1 MAHRLRIARVLLGR
15 YRPLAGVAPDGER
28 HRALDGLIRRHLP
41 GVTASLLAQPSAS
54 AEGGFVDW
62 YTDLAGQPVTLA
74 GLSGQAGAEAR
85 ARLADRLD
93 SLKALADRLEASDP
107 EGAELLREALSFPG
121 EETVYVVGGQPVITF
136 WGHHS
141 LTAPP
146 VAAPPAAT
154 IAPPTAAGTA
164 ASAPPPPAAA
174 AAGSEGGRRWVWLG
188 LLALLLV
195 AGLGWLS
202 LGGLRWPPWGPDFA
216 ALLAAA
222 KEEEAALAGRLAE
235 GEAALEERLAVCAA
249 EQALL
254 AAQGEEERLQAL
266 LAATHSR
273 LAEVLALCP
282 LKQQLGQAAE
292 QGQQLQQRLDQA
304 TASLATT
311 LNDCRR
317 KQEEEQRK
325 IAEAE
330 EKKAAALRRAEA
342 KQRKAQEQPPLSD
355 REVRKAPP
363 KAGAGELPPCPGE
376 RPPELAPDV
385 AMVLDASGS
394 MGWSASASTAEIQ
407 KQLRSLGGLLG
418 LGAMIFSQVSGP
430 TRLDEAKKGVSSVVR
445 SLPSDVDV
453 GFVTLQQ
460 CPRATRHGFFSG
472 AERGALHGKV
482 AALRPMQGTPLAQG
496 LIEAAQMVDGV
507 NAEAVLVV
515 ISDGE
520 DSCGQDPCA
529 TARRLKASKPQLKI
543 NVVDIVGD
551 GAANCLAIATGG
563 RILQPEDGLSFE
575 RMIKR
580 AAEEA
585 LKPPHCP

>member
-1 MAHRLRIARVLLGR
+1 MAHRLRVARVLLGR

-28 HRALDGLIRRHLP
+28 HRALEGLIRRHLP
-41 GVTASLLAQPSAS
+41 AVTASLLAQPVAS

-62 YTDLAGQPVTLA
+62 YTDLAGQPVALA

-107 EGAELLREALSFPG
+107 EGAGLLREALSFPG
-121 EETVYVVGGQPVITF
+121 EEKVYEVGGQPVITF
-136 WGHHS
+136 WGHQS

-146 VAAPPAAT
+146 LTAPPAAAPPATAGS
-154 IAPPTAAGTA
+154 AAG
-164 ASAPPPPAAA
+164 APPPPAAAA
-174 AAGSEGGRRWVWLG
+174 AAGSEGGRRGLWLG

-195 AGLGWLS
+195 AGLGWLT
-202 LGGLRWPPWGPDFA
+202 LGALRWPPWGPDCA

-222 KEEEAALAGRLAE
+222 KEEEAALLGRLSE

-282 LKQQLGQAAE
+282 LTQQLGQLAE
-292 QGQQLQQRLDQA
+292 QGRELQQRLDQA
-304 TASLATT
+304 TARLTDT

-342 KQRKAQEQPPLSD
+342 KQRKAQERPPPSD

-385 AMVLDASGS
+385 AIVLDASGS

-453 GFVTLQQ
+453 GLVTLQQ

>member
-1 MAHRLRIARVLLGR
+1 MAHRLRIARVGLGR
-15 YRPLAGVAPDGER
+15 YRPLAAVAPDGER

-41 GVTASLLAQPSAS
+41 AVTASLLAQPSAS

-62 YTDLAGQPVTLA
+62 YTDLAGQPVALA

-107 EGAELLREALSFPG
+107 AAAGLLRAALSFPG

-136 WGHHS
+136 WGHQS

-146 VAAPPAAT
+146 LTAPPAAAPPATAGS
-154 IAPPTAAGTA
+154 AAG
-164 ASAPPPPAAA
+164 APPPPAAAA
-174 AAGSEGGRRWVWLG
+174 AAGSEGGRRGLWLG

-195 AGLGWLS
+195 AGLGWLTF
-202 LGGLRWPPWGPDFA
+202 GGLRWPPWGPDFA

-222 KEEEAALAGRLAE
+222 KEEEAALLGRLSE

-282 LKQQLGQAAE
+282 LKQQLGQLAE
-292 QGQQLQQRLDQA
+292 QGRELQQRLDQA
-304 TASLATT
+304 TARLTDT
-311 LNDCRR
+311 LSECRR

-342 KQRKAQEQPPLSD
+342 KQRKAQERPPPSD

-385 AMVLDASGS
+385 AIVLDASGS

-453 GFVTLQQ
+453 GLVTLQQ